1 MSPVPPEPFPPPARW
16 PGMSKTCL
24 AAALAPSL
32 ALALLALGP
41 PARAASFPCE
51 KAAAPDEAAICAH
64 LPLNDMDVEMA
75 TRFEILKDV
84 LPMGGRE
91 KLRDDQEDW
100 LKDRR
105 ACGADAACLR
115 GAYATRLKVLRG
127 VLSEF
132 AKQGPQ

>member
-1 MSPVPPEPFPPPARW
+1 
-16 PGMSKTCL
+16 MSKTCL

-75 TRFEILKDV
+75 TRFEILKAV
-84 LPMGGRE
+84 LPMGGQT
-91 KLRDDQEDW
+91 KLREDQETW
-100 LKDRR
+100 LTERR
-105 ACGADAACLR
+105 TCGGDVACLTA
-115 GAYATRLKVLRG
+115 AYDGRLKVLRG